1 MVKSGCLGKLL
12 RLKASIFKNKNKFE
26 WTQKKI
32 IFFWSFE
39 VSALLDVRHCLK
51 LKSCVISRKTNDATL
66 RKSQKPSFRT
76 QFGAPMFF
84 SWVLS
89 LLLFMQC
96 SKVSSYVIS
105 RKTNDPNL
113 KKWQKLNFGPD
124 FGLFGTN
131 LSPQIL

>member
-1 MVKSGCLGKLL
+1 MDVWENFCDWKLQFLKTKTSLSGRK
-12 RLKASIFKNKNKFE
+12 KNFF
-26 WTQKKI
+26 
-32 IFFWSFE
+32 FFWSFE

-113 KKWQKLNFGPD
+113 RKWQKLNFGPD

-131 LSPQIL
+131 LGPQIL